1 MLLRRRFP
9 HSGLSRHLVFLTSS
23 SAVGRSVL
31 LRVGKEVVIAEESKF
46 FSELVVVPFGFNT
59 LVRGEGCLTGAGWL
73 LSSPGGCRQY
83 VRRMTRPPFAV
94 LDIGSTVGD
103 DGGGPVGVGMRTVYV
118 ALAHRR
124 KRLCTWLWAVQLH
137 DSTQVGVGLECA
149 VNKICGQ
156 R

>member
-103 DGGGPVGVGMRTVYV
+103 DGGGSVGRGHEDRMCGTGTPPQAVVHLAMGCPASRFYPSRGWLGMCR
-118 ALAHRR
+118 
-124 KRLCTWLWAVQLH
+124 Q
-137 DSTQVGVGLECA
+137 
-149 VNKICGQ
+149 
-156 R
+156 